1 MSVEST
7 YMLQDLKQAQEVIT
21 DYKPFQLGVAA
32 GPVDPADPQ
41 TTRSVYFNDIFAI
54 RANSPNADAA
64 WEFIKFINGEEFA
77 KVKSRS
83 LNNGLLSRMGI
94 STEFNGVN
102 LESFYKLKP
111 KFDSSSS
118 RDYAKIPDD
127 FYMQYQPILERE
139 MKLAQEKKKSI
150 DEALQTVQD
159 EAQALLDKAL
169 KDEAAKK
176 GSEGNAESGASGVT
190 TDAVETFEDSGQ

>member
-1 MSVEST
+1 M
-7 YMLQDLKQAQEVIT
+7 KQAQDVIT

-41 TTRSVYFNDIFAI
+41 TTRSLYFSDIFAI

-77 KVKSRS
+77 RVKSRT

-94 STEFNGVN
+94 STEYNGVN
-102 LESFYKLKP
+102 LEAFYKLKP
-111 KFDSSSS
+111 KFDSNSS

-127 FYMQYQPILERE
+127 FHMQYRPILERE
-139 MKLAQEKKKSI
+139 IKLAQEKKKSI

-169 KDEAAKK
+169 KDETAKK
-176 GSEGNAESGASGVT
+176 GSEGSAESDASGVT
-190 TDAVETFEDSGQ
+190 TEGAETSESSGQ